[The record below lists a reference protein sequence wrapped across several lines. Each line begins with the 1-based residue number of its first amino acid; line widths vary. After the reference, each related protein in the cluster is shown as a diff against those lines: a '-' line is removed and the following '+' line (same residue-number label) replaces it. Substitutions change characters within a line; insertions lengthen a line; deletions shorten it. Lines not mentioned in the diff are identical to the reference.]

1 MPAPKVQEPQGSQAN
16 PFKQTNELFDQKINE
31 SVRKLLRVM
40 SDHPE
45 DRVAAGSPIFFGKN
59 LQITLRVERA

>member
-1 MPAPKVQEPQGSQAN
+1 MAAPKVQEPLGSKTN

-31 SVRKLLRVM
+31 SMRKLLRVM

-45 DRVAAGSPIFFGKN
+45 DRVAAGTPIFFGKN
-59 LQITLRVERA
+59 LQITIRVERS

>member
-1 MPAPKVQEPQGSQAN
+1 MAAPKIQEPLGSQAN

-45 DRVAAGSPIFFGKN
+45 DRVASGAPIFFGKN
-59 LQITLRVERA
+59 LQITIRVERT